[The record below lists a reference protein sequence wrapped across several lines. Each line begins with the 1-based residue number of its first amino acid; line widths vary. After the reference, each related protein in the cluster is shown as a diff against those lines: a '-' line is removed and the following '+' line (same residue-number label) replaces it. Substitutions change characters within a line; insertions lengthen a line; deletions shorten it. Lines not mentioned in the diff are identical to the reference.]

1 MTDRSGPVDDGHRD
15 GDRRRDAGGRSAHAS
30 DGVLVAED
38 LVLAYPDSDAPVIDG
53 VTHGFPEG
61 RVTAL
66 VGPNG
71 SGKST
76 LLRGLAGRLEPRSGT
91 VALRDRP
98 LDDYGD
104 RERARELARLPQEP
118 TAPDGISVE
127 ELAYHGRYPHRGF
140 LDTVDDADVAAVDR
154 AVGLVGIGHLRDRP
168 LADLSG
174 GQRRLA
180 WVAMVLAQE
189 ADVLLLDE
197 PTTFLDLRHQLAVM
211 EVVRT
216 LREDD
221 ETTVVLVLHDV
232 EQAARYADE
241 MVVLHEGRIHATG
254 PPASVLEPAMLAEV
268 FGIDAEVDDGR
279 FGPRLTPI
287 GPADSAIGP
296 R

>member
-1 MTDRSGPVDDGHRD
+1 MTDTHDT
-15 GDRRRDAGGRSAHAS
+15 DRPARG
-30 DGVLVAED
+30 GVLAAED
-38 LVLAYPDSDAPVIDG
+38 LVLRYPESDTPVING
-53 VTHGFPEG
+53 ATHAFPEG

-76 LLRGLAGRLEPRSGT
+76 LLRGLAGRLAARSGDVT
-91 VALRDRP
+91 LRGRP

-118 TAPDGISVE
+118 AAPDGITVE

-154 AVGLVGIGHLRDRP
+154 ALRLVGIDRLRDRP

-180 WVAMVLAQE
+180 WVAMVLAQD

-211 EVVRT
+211 DVVRT

-221 ETTVVLVLHDV
+221 ETTVVLVLHDI

-241 MVVLHEGRIHATG
+241 MVVLGDGRIHARGVPEAVLTPELLADVFG
-254 PPASVLEPAMLAEV
+254 VEASV
-268 FGIDAEVDDGR
+268 DRGR
-279 FGPRLTPI
+279 FGPRLTMI
-287 GPADSAIGP
+287 GPAN

>member
-1 MTDRSGPVDDGHRD
+1 MTDTRDTDRPAGDD
-15 GDRRRDAGGRSAHAS
+15 
-30 DGVLVAED
+30 VLAAED
-38 LVLAYPDSDAPVIDG
+38 LVLRYPESDTPVIDG
-53 VTHGFPEG
+53 ATHAFPEG

-76 LLRGLAGRLEPRSGT
+76 LLRGLAGRLAPRSGT
-91 VALRDRP
+91 VTLRGRP

-118 TAPDGISVE
+118 TAPDGITVE

-140 LDTVDDADVAAVDR
+140 LDTVDDADVTAVDR
-154 AVGLVGIGHLRDRP
+154 ALRLVGIDRLRDRP

-180 WVAMVLAQE
+180 WVAMVLAQD

-211 EVVRT
+211 DVVRT

-221 ETTVVLVLHDV
+221 ETTVVLVLHDI

-241 MVVLHEGRIHATG
+241 MVVLRQGDVHAAG
-254 PPASVLEPAMLAEV
+254 PPASVLEPDLLAEV
-268 FGIDAEVDDGR
+268 FGIEAEVEPGR
-279 FGPRLTPI
+279 FGPRITPI
-287 GPADSAIGP
+287 GPADSVTGS